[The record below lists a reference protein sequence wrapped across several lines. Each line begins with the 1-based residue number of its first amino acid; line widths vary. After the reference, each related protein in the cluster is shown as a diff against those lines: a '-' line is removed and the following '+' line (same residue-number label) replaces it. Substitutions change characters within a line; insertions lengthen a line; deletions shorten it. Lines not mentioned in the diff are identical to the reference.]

1 KNSVSESSNKSD
13 IESANT

>member
-1 KNSVSESSNKSD
+1 SSNKSD